1 MDRDEFEKVVQDVF
15 DALPAQF
22 HETMDNVH
30 IVVEE
35 LPAMHSPGRR
45 GIRSAGLLL
54 GLYEGIPLTRRGAEY
69 GMYPVVPDR
78 ITLFRQNIEAVSRN
92 DRELRARIRETLIHE
107 IGHYY
112 GMSEL
117 EIRRAGY

>member
-1 MDRDEFEKVVQDVF
+1 MDREEFEKVVQEVF

-22 HETMDNVH
+22 HATMDNVH

-35 LPAMHSPGRR
+35 LPALHTHIRR
-45 GIRSAGLLL
+45 GIRSGGVLL
-54 GLYEGIPLTRRGAEY
+54 GLYEGIPLTKRGVDY

-78 ITLFRQNIEAVSRN
+78 ITLFRQNIQAVSR
-92 DRELRARIRETLIHE
+92 DDQDLRVKIRETLIHE

-112 GMSEL
+112 GMSET

>member
-1 MDRDEFEKVVQDVF
+1 
-15 DALPAQF
+15 
-22 HETMDNVH
+22 MDNVH

-35 LPAMHSPGRR
+35 LPAMHLPGRR
-45 GIRSAGLLL
+45 GIRSGGLLL

-112 GMSEL
+112 GMSES